1 MSAVN
6 EISKKKLHTGEI
18 GNFHPVSS
26 APMLVLAHAVPPGI
40 QDTVSSQLLVVRGWI
55 GTLCRG
61 CHLHILLSS

>member
-26 APMLVLAHAVPPGI
+26 APMLVLAQFLQAFKIIPCPH
-40 QDTVSSQLLVVRGWI
+40 SSW
-55 GTLCRG
+55 
-61 CHLHILLSS
+61 